1 MFLLIIITIALHR
14 PQISKSAVVIIIFT
28 ACLWFTDRLIRF
40 LKLCW
45 NFAGNYATLTA
56 LPDRAVRVRLTRS
69 VRAAAGSHA
78 FLWFPAI
85 RLIETHPFTMLATEP
100 SEFVI
105 KAHDGFTKDLWRY
118 AEKAPGKRL
127 RCSVEGGYGQVLDF
141 KPFDKVILVAGGSG
155 ASFTF
160 AIALDL
166 IRAKSEA
173 KSIDFVWAVR
183 SQGSWNISTSLPTP

>member
-1 MFLLIIITIALHR
+1 MFILITITIGLHR
-14 PQISKSAVVIIIFT
+14 PKISKSAVVIIIFT
-28 ACLWFTDRLIRF
+28 ACLWFMDRVIRF
-40 LKLCW
+40 LKVCW
-45 NFAGNYATLTA
+45 NFPGNYASLTA
-56 LPDRAVRVRLTRS
+56 LPDRAIRVRLARS
-69 VRAAAGSHA
+69 VRATAGSHA
-78 FLWFPAI
+78 FLWVPAI

-105 KAHDGFTKDLWRY
+105 RVHDGFTQDLWRY
-118 AEKAPGKRL
+118 AEKAPGRRL
-127 RCSVEGGYGQVLDF
+127 RCSIDGGYGQVLDF

-166 IRAKSEA
+166 IRAKSEV

-183 SQGSWNISTSLPTP
+183 SQGSSNILSSPLP